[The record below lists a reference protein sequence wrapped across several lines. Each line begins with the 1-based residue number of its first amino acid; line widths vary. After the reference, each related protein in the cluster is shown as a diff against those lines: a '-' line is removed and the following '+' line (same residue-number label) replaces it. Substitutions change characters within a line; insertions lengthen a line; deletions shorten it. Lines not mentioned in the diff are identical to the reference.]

1 MDPLPEGVYPRLA
14 HQYHLVLMWS
24 FQFHFHLA
32 LFMRYK
38 GADKVEVDNVR
49 TVDLE
54 EKPGI
59 QFCFQSHQAFIIHVL
74 LVIDVNHVNDLVIG
88 ITIHNVCSVQQ
99 EMFHSKLQDHF
110 LWVKIGMGGN
120 Y

>member
-1 MDPLPEGVYPRLA
+1 MDPLPEGIYPRLA
-14 HQYHLVLMWS
+14 HQYYLVLMRG

-38 GADKVEVDNVR
+38 GADKVEVDDMG

-54 EKPGI
+54 EKPW
-59 QFCFQSHQAFIIHVL
+59 
-74 LVIDVNHVNDLVIG
+74 D
-88 ITIHNVCSVQQ
+88 SVP
-99 EMFHSKLQDHF
+99 F
-110 LWVKIGMGGN
+110 LTASGFYHTYTSG